1 MYEGVPAYLFQTE
14 RDHVNFKHTT
24 PHLLKQELRLIVNFL
39 KRKGEG
45 YVILLHGRYP
55 GQRLP
60 LLVEAVSIKT
70 PGQGGGTYTFMET
83 VTKTTLPAA
92 RALPNT
98 TEVPFSQ
105 LPTDPRV
112 LDWLGKTHGSYTPCR
127 PHDDGVLRPAL
138 DRLMTVMLFARV
150 GHVEMLHRCLGAYAD
165 RTMGVN
171 VRFINSAGIS
181 ATS

>member
-1 MYEGVPAYLFQTE
+1 M
-14 RDHVNFKHTT
+14 NFKHTT
-24 PHLLKQELRLIVNFL
+24 PHSLKRELRLIANFL
-39 KRKGEG
+39 KRRGDD
-45 YVILLHGRYP
+45 YVVLLHGRYP
-55 GQRLP
+55 GEGIP
-60 LLVEAVSIKT
+60 LLIEAVTLKT
-70 PGQGGGTYTFMET
+70 PGQGGGTYTFGVE

-112 LDWLGKTHGSYTPCR
+112 LDWLGKTHGSFTPLR

-165 RTMGVN
+165 RTMGLN
-171 VRFINSAGIS
+171 VRLINSAGIS